1 MQINYN
7 QCVEFSDKRDKLENG
22 KFHSVP
28 SSMTNSTCWQISF
41 KSQLGLTTIK
51 TNISKKQAEQ
61 LAIVLNELIE

>member
-7 QCVEFSDKRDKLENG
+7 ECAEFTDKRNKLENG
-22 KFHSVP
+22 KFHPVP
-28 SSMTNSTCWQISF
+28 SSITDSSHWQISF

-51 TNISKKQAEQ
+51 TNISKTQAQQ